1 LKPAQVD
8 AVVAGYEAGK
18 TMKELATD
26 FGVNRNTVSS
36 YLRRAGV
43 LLRQSGLDA
52 EQTAGRHQMTWNGTS
67 DNGSALPSGLY
78 VVRAE
83 SGAMLRT
90 QKISLVK

>member
-1 LKPAQVD
+1 MPNPFNPSTTIAFTL
-8 AVVAGYEAGK
+8 EMAGK
-18 TMKELATD
+18 VRLAVYD
-26 FGVNRNTVSS
+26 
-36 YLRRAGV
+36 LAGRQV
-43 LLRQSGLDA
+43 ALLLDA